1 MIVNV
6 ALQKQKLTTQ
16 LFVISVS
23 KDQEVKATN
32 IALTW

>member
-6 ALQKQKLTTQ
+6 ALQKEKRTTQ
-16 LFVISVS
+16 LLVISVS

>member
-6 ALQKQKLTTQ
+6 ALQREKSATQ

-23 KDQEVKATN
+23 KDQEAKTTN
-32 IALTW
+32 IALTR